1 MSNKDSNTPE
11 ILLFFHPNSKACIK
25 LRDIVS
31 NSKKNKNIKF
41 INIDEIITIP
51 SNIKSIPSLIIN
63 NNKILSGKEVFDYFN
78 GNNEEFEFMGF
89 QSKINNTLSNF
100 YSDLN
105 NEEQEINS
113 NNISSSSYASI
124 DAPNINEGIPSYT
137 EEDNSSVKL
146 EDITS
151 RRAHL
156 EKELGFDSKPKNQ
169 LE

>member
-1 MSNKDSNTPE
+1 
-11 ILLFFHPNSKACIK
+11 
-25 LRDIVS
+25 
-31 NSKKNKNIKF
+31 
-41 INIDEIITIP
+41 
-51 SNIKSIPSLIIN
+51 
-63 NNKILSGKEVFDYFN
+63 
-78 GNNEEFEFMGF
+78 MGF

-113 NNISSSSYASI
+113 NNISNTSYASI